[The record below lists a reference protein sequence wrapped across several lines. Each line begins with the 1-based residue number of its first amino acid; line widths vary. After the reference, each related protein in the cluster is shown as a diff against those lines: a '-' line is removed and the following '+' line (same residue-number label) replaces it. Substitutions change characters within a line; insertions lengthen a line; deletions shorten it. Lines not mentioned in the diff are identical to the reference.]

1 MGNNEKEPVNDIAYQ
16 NKDIMSKILA
26 EQFKGKSLKVYGL
39 DLPDI
44 VSAEPTNLPAVEANE
59 LRLDN
64 LFHLADGTFAI
75 IDYES
80 DYNEENKC
88 KYLNYVARVEKRL
101 FDEYHRFVEL
111 RVIIIYTADVKRGS
125 TCPVMDIG
133 GNRLQITEAFL
144 SDIDPIELRKE
155 LHQKIVIEKDIS
167 NEILMKL
174 IIYPLTYRKIE
185 NKINAVTE
193 AIEIAETIE
202 NRKAQVF
209 CLSGICTFAD
219 KIIRQKDIERIGRLI
234 SMTKIEKYFADKTD
248 EAVNKA
254 KKEAEESK
262 EQSADALLKEGDPVE
277 KIARCLKMTVE
288 RVEQLK
294 AGLQEKAI

>member
-1 MGNNEKEPVNDIAYQ
+1 
-16 NKDIMSKILA
+16 MSKILA

-64 LFHLADGTFAI
+64 LFHLADGTYAI

-80 DYNEENKC
+80 DYDEENKC

-144 SDIDPIELRKE
+144 SDFDPIELKDK
-155 LHQKIVIEKDIS
+155 LHQKIIVEKDIS

-174 IIYPLTYRKIE
+174 IIYPLTYRNTE
-185 NKINAVTE
+185 DKINAVTE

-219 KIIRQKDIERIGRLI
+219 KIIRREDSDRIRRLI
-234 SMTKIEKYFADKTD
+234 SMTKVGQIIADEID
-248 EAVNKA
+248 EAV
-254 KKEAEESK
+254 KENETKTKEES
-262 EQSADALLKEGDPVE
+262 AIAFLKEGDPVE

>member
-1 MGNNEKEPVNDIAYQ
+1 MCLTASCGNKGGRRWE
-16 NKDIMSKILA
+16 IMKKNPSMT
-26 EQFKGKSLKVYGL
+26 SLTRIKTL
-39 DLPDI
+39 CLR
-44 VSAEPTNLPAVEANE
+44 SWQSNL
-59 LRLDN
+59 R
-64 LFHLADGTFAI
+64 
-75 IDYES
+75 ES

-101 FDEYHRFVEL
+101 YAEYHRFVEL
-111 RVIIIYTADVKRGS
+111 RVIVIYTADVKRGS
-125 TCPVMDIG
+125 TSPVMDIG
-133 GNRLQITEAFL
+133 DARLQITEAFL
-144 SDIDPIELRKE
+144 SDFDPIELRKE
-155 LHQKIVIEKDIS
+155 LHQKIKDEKDIG

-174 IIYPLTYRKIE
+174 IIYPLTYRNTE
-185 NKINAVTE
+185 DKINAVTE

-219 KIIRQKDIERIGRLI
+219 KIIRREDLDRIRRLI
-234 SMTKIEKYFADKTD
+234 SMTKVGQIIADEID
-248 EAVNKA
+248 EAV
-254 KKEAEESK
+254 KENETKTKEES
-262 EQSADALLKEGDPVE
+262 AIAFLKEGDPVE

>member
-101 FDEYHRFVEL
+101 YAEYHRFVEL
-111 RVIIIYTADVKRGS
+111 RVIVIYTADVKRGS
-125 TCPVMDIG
+125 TSPVMDIG
-133 GNRLQITEAFL
+133 DARLQITEAFL

-155 LHQKIVIEKDIS
+155 LHQKIVIGKDIS

-174 IIYPLTYRKIE
+174 IIYPLTYRNIE
-185 NKINAVTE
+185 DKINAVTE

-219 KIIRQKDIERIGRLI
+219 KIIRQEDSDRIRRLI
-234 SMTKIEKYFADKTD
+234 SMTKVGQIIADEID
-248 EAVNKA
+248 EAV
-254 KKEAEESK
+254 KENETKTKEES
-262 EQSADALLKEGDPVE
+262 AIAFLKEGDPVE

-294 AGLQEKAI
+294 AELQEKAI